1 MPPRLLRNHPTI
13 PRIRVCAVERAIER
27 LNGQDIAQE
36 IQGVGEEKEQGAHR
50 KAVRGASGR
59 GGGHAV
65 EEILEKGTRQLAD
78 ARERVERAVATAGSK
93 RTVAAHAAAD
103 RAREAVALINERRLH
118 VATRL
123 REAREAIRDELGEE
137 LDALERALK
146 ESVEHYEEALKA
158 NERRVPRR
166 PRDPRNR

>member
-1 MPPRLLRNHPTI
+1 MSEL
-13 PRIRVCAVERAIER
+13 
-27 LNGQDIAQE
+27 
-36 IQGVGEEKEQGAHR
+36 
-50 KAVRGASGR
+50 
-59 GGGHAV
+59 
-65 EEILEKGTRQLAD
+65 GTL
-78 ARERVERAVATAGSK
+78 RERVERAVATAESK
-93 RTVAAHAAAD
+93 RTLAAHAAAD

-137 LDALERALK
+137 LDTLERALK
-146 ESVEHYEEALKA
+146 ESVERYEEALKA